1 MIFIV
6 RDEHNESRDK
16 VSYLLFSLNPTSRPF
31 QMIAKHVMN
40 IHMNRPNLNGDE
52 NGNAIGE
59 IDLDKMKSY
68 IAYCK
73 RCIYISRQQNDP

>member
-1 MIFIV
+1 
-6 RDEHNESRDK
+6 
-16 VSYLLFSLNPTSRPF
+16 
-31 QMIAKHVMN
+31 MIAKHVMN

-73 RCIYISRQQNDP
+73 RCIYIQTAERPLIFLNLANVLPGYPRKPKRCSVVISFH